1 MRRKILFI
9 LWIFCISISSF
20 VSATSNLYPGIDVS
34 NWQGYIN
41 YEEVVNEGIQVV
53 YIKTTQGPNIVDSY
67 FRTNYENAKSV
78 GLKIGFYHFLT
89 ATTTQEAEE
98 QAHFFTSTISGLES
112 DCRLAMDFEIFN
124 RT

>member
-1 MRRKILFI
+1 MRKKFLFI
-9 LWIFCISISSF
+9 VWIFCISISTF

-34 NWQGYIN
+34 NWQEYVN
-41 YEEVVNEGIQVV
+41 YQEVANDGIQIV
-53 YIKTTQGPNIVDSY
+53 YIKATQGSDIVDSY
-67 FRTNYENAKSV
+67 FRTNYENAKSA

-89 ATTTQEAEE
+89 ASTTQEAES
-98 QAHFFTSTISGLES
+98 QAQFFTSTISGLEA